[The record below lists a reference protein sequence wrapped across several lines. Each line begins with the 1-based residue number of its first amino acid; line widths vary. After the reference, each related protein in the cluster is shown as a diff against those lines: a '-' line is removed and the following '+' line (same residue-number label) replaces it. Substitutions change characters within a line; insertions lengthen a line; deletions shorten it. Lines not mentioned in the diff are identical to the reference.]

1 MTKLLEDAFKE
12 AGQLPEEAQNEFARW
27 LLAELSSERRW
38 SELLEKSPEAL
49 SQLAEEALAEYRS
62 GQTKA
67 LDPEKL

>member
-27 LLAELSSERRW
+27 LLAELPSERRW
-38 SELLEKSPEAL
+38 SDLLEKSPEAL

>member
-12 AGQLPEEAQNEFARW
+12 AGQLPEGAQDEFARW

-38 SELLEKSPEAL
+38 SDLLEKSPKAL
-49 SQLAEEALAEYRS
+49 SRLAREALAEYRS
-62 GQTKA
+62 GQTQP